1 MRLSVATFNRFLDD
15 KGQTVSWSKATRC
28 PCFDPRSGEGSTACG
43 ICFGSGK
50 TFAAAVSCIIAFS
63 GMDAQK
69 AWQAFGRAEV
79 GDLVV
84 TIGSNSA
91 AYGVAPGDKI
101 VLAMSSVPFS
111 TTGVVGDSLVIP
123 EVVSVDPAKII
134 VDGVIVSKAVTWDD
148 GLVWSSP
155 APAEGTKFTLSGR
168 KRPVYHAYTDLPRD
182 RAHFG
187 GLALP
192 RLVVLRVHDL
202 PGRVDPSMFPD

>member
-1 MRLSVATFNRFLDD
+1 MRLSVSTFNRFLDD
-15 KGQTVSWSKATRC
+15 KGQTVSWSKAIRC
-28 PCFDPRSGEGSTACG
+28 PCFDTRSGEGSVSCA

-63 GMDAQK
+63 GMDTQK

-91 AYGVAPGDKI
+91 AYAIAPGDEV
-101 VLAMSSVPFS
+101 VLSQSSVPFS
-111 TTGVVGDSLVIP
+111 TTGVVGVPLVLP
-123 EVVSVDPAKII
+123 EVISVDPAKII
-134 VDGVIVSKAVTWDD
+134 VNGVITSKAVTWND

-155 APAEGTKFTLSGR
+155 APADGTQFTLSGR
-168 KRPVYHAYTDLPRD
+168 KHPVYHAYTDLPRD

-187 GLALP
+187 GFTLP
-192 RLVVLRVHDL
+192 RLVVLRVYDL
-202 PGRVDPSMFPD
+202 PGRVDPSLFPT